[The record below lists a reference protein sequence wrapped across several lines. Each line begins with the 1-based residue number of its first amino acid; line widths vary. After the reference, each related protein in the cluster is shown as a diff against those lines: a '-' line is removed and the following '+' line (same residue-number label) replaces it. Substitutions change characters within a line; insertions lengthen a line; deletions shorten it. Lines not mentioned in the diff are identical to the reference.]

1 MLSEMTMIN
10 AVGSM
15 TNSINRLA
23 ELIVTDMNPAMVFPI
38 LTEEYFE
45 LLKTV
50 TYILE
55 NEAPS
60 EKIRQESSNFSM
72 NIDLIK
78 MELQDNLAQFE
89 TFKQAEEGNL

>member
-1 MLSEMTMIN
+1 MLSEKTMIN

-23 ELIVTDMNPAMVFPI
+23 ELIATDMSPVTVFPV

-55 NEAPS
+55 TESPS
-60 EKIRQESSNFSM
+60 ESIRRESSNFSM

-78 MELQDNLAQFE
+78 MELQDNLEQIESFR
-89 TFKQAEEGNL
+89 QAEEGNL

>member
-1 MLSEMTMIN
+1 MLSEKTMIN

-23 ELIVTDMNPAMVFPI
+23 ELITTDMNPAMVFPV

-55 NEAPS
+55 TESPS
-60 EKIRQESSNFSM
+60 ESIRRESSNFSM

-78 MELQDNLAQFE
+78 MELQDNLAQIESFR
-89 TFKQAEEGNL
+89 QAEEGNL

>member
-1 MLSEMTMIN
+1 MLSEKTMIN

-23 ELIVTDMNPAMVFPI
+23 ELIATDMSPVTVFPV

-55 NEAPS
+55 TESPS
-60 EKIRQESSNFSM
+60 ESIRRESSNFSM

-78 MELQDNLAQFE
+78 MELQDNLAQIESFR
-89 TFKQAEEGNL
+89 QAEEGNL

>member
-1 MLSEMTMIN
+1 MLSETTMIN

-23 ELIVTDMNPAMVFPI
+23 ELITTDMNPATVFPV

-55 NEAPS
+55 TESPS
-60 EKIRQESSNFSM
+60 ESIRRESSNFSM

-78 MELQDNLAQFE
+78 MELQDNLAQIESFR
-89 TFKQAEEGNL
+89 QAEEGNL